1 MTTRCS
7 SSSRHRSILRP
18 GRGQPRKQN
27 ETERGFCSQSTT
39 RNGLSSRSE
48 EGEAAV
54 MGQQSGSLSP
64 PPDGSAHRKEV
75 SSRRD
80 ARKETTELLLLWSL
94 RGTFCCSGCQPLNL
108 LRTAESSSS
117 RSSCWNFLLQQLAR
131 LYILDS
137 ASRVTFSP
145 YASIFITCTGG
156 FMIREG

>member
-1 MTTRCS
+1 
-7 SSSRHRSILRP
+7 
-18 GRGQPRKQN
+18 
-27 ETERGFCSQSTT
+27 
-39 RNGLSSRSE
+39 
-48 EGEAAV
+48 

-131 LYILDS
+131 LYVVDG
-137 ASRVTFSP
+137 ASRVAFSP
-145 YASIFITCTGG
+145 YASIFILYGRVHDKGGLIKPADRRIDVGLGSGRIIPALLPTLLYKSREVGKQSRCLCCTPY
-156 FMIREG
+156 RSL